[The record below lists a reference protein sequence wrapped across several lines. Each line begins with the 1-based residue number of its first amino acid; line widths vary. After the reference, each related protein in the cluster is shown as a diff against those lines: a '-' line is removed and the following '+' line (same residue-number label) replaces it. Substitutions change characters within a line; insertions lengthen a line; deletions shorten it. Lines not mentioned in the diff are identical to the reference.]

1 MISLLTAEQRERYTE
16 FKDFIKCNVEPYA
29 SKWDQNQE
37 IPDDFIR
44 VFGNRGYLGS
54 NIPKEFGG
62 KGWDF
67 VTFGLLN
74 EAVGR
79 GISSLTDL
87 LTIQAMVSM
96 TLLRWGTKEQKEKW
110 LNPLA
115 KGEIIASFALTEPN
129 AGSAIQN
136 LETCFEKR
144 GEKYILNGE
153 KKWTSYGEK
162 AGLYLIFGKEKDK
175 SIAALITKET
185 PGLEITPYKEYDG
198 I

>member
-1 MISLLTAEQRERYTE
+1 MLSLLTIDQKERYSE
-16 FKDFIKCNVEPYA
+16 FRDFIKSNVEPYA

-37 IPDDFIR
+37 MPDDFIR
-44 VFGNRGYLGS
+44 VLGNTGYLGS

-62 KGWDF
+62 MGWDF

-96 TLLRWGTKEQKEKW
+96 TLLKWGTKEQKDKW

-115 KGEIIASFALTEPN
+115 KGEIIGAFALTEPN
-129 AGSAIQN
+129 VGSAIQN
-136 LETCFEKR
+136 LETNFK
-144 GEKYILNGE
+144 
-153 KKWTSYGEK
+153 K
-162 AGLYLIFGKEKDK
+162 AG
-175 SIAALITKET
+175 
-185 PGLEITPYKEYDG
+185 
-198 I
+198 